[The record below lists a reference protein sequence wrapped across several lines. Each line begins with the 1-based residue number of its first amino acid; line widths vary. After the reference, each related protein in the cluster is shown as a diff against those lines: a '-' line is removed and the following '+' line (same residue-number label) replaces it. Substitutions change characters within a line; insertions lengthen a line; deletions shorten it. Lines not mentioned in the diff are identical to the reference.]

1 MTACRST
8 LRATG
13 SVAWASV
20 AAMLRVEMVT
30 IDCRD
35 PGALAQWWARQ
46 VGGRVLEGFEGD
58 DYIVVA
64 VKDGPRLGFQ
74 HVPEPT
80 PGKNR
85 VHLDLTAPGRELEVE
100 RLLAEGALEV
110 ARHEVGGFVWVVL
123 ADPEG
128 NQFCVS
134 QAH

>member
-1 MTACRST
+1 MMRI
-8 LRATG
+8 
-13 SVAWASV
+13 
-20 AAMLRVEMVT
+20 EMVT

-35 PGALAQWWARQ
+35 PRALGEWWARQ
-46 VGGRVLEGFEGD
+46 LGGRATEGFEGD
-58 DYIVVA
+58 AFVVVA
-64 VKDGPRLGFQ
+64 VDGGPSLGFQ
-74 HVPEPT
+74 RVAEPT

-85 VHLDLTAPGRELEVE
+85 VHLDLTAPDRDLEVE

-110 ARHEVGGFVWVVL
+110 ARHEAAGFSWVVL